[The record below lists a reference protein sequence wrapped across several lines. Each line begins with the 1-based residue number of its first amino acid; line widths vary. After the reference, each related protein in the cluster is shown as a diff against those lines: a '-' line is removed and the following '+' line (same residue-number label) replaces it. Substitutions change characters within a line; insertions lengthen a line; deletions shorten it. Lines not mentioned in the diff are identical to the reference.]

1 MQRWAIWD
9 KNGQKS
15 ATLLPSSILHSSSTL
30 QIMSNTLPL
39 SGVEEWK
46 SGRVIT
52 LPLLSI
58 KKASAKA
65 SANSRRVEE
74 WKSGR
79 SITLPLPGVEEW
91 KIATLPLSEWKSDRP
106 DCPSLVIPY
115 FFVTRKKEK
124 WLCDIKRKAKNKGK
138 KPFHIQ
144 KSQISQKMD
153 DLTISKHL
161 FSKNT

>member
-1 MQRWAIWD
+1 MKFFVQLWLSHKAFRLSISGLSEESYGWYFSWPEQRWAIWD

-30 QIMSNTLPL
+30 QIMSITLPL

-106 DCPSLVIPY
+106 DCPSL
-115 FFVTRKKEK
+115 
-124 WLCDIKRKAKNKGK
+124 
-138 KPFHIQ
+138 
-144 KSQISQKMD
+144 S
-153 DLTISKHL
+153 
-161 FSKNT
+161 